1 MNPRTLT
8 PSISLLLAFEA
19 SARHQS
25 YTRAAEELLLTQS
38 AISRQVQALEDL
50 LAVKLF
56 LRTSRRIELTDA
68 GKIYMREISYAISLI
83 QNATLQAII
92 YRSGGGN
99 FNLAVLPTFSAH
111 WLMPKLH
118 LFYATNPN
126 VIIHMHSK
134 IGSFDLEACGIDAV
148 IGVSNKE
155 LPNLV
160 SHHLLDEELVL
171 VISPILLKQ
180 HPIHSAVDLDGLL
193 LLRVASQPNI
203 WAKWL
208 NACHVNLRN
217 SYLGP
222 TFELTSHLIQAI
234 TTGIGVGLVPRCL
247 VEDEIQTGKLIIPF
261 SFPYYSGRSYYFA
274 YPVHKAHLPAII
286 TFRNWLLMLDH
297 VNTKEN

>member
-38 AISRQVQALEDL
+38 AVSRQVQTLEQL
-50 LAVKLF
+50 LVVSLF
-56 LRTSRRIELTDA
+56 IRKGRRIELTDA

-83 QNATLQAII
+83 QNATLQAMI
-92 YRSGGGN
+92 YRSNGGN

-118 LFYATNPN
+118 LFYAEHQN

-134 IGSFDLEACGIDAV
+134 IGDFDLDTSGIDAV
-148 IGVSNKE
+148 IGVSSKI
-155 LPNLV
+155 LPNLI
-160 SHHLLDEELVL
+160 SHHLLEEELVL
-171 VISPILLKQ
+171 VISPKLLDQ
-180 HPIHSAVDLDGLL
+180 HPIFLAKDLDGLL

-203 WAKWL
+203 WDKWL
-208 NACHVNLRN
+208 TKCGVSLHN

-222 TFELTSHLIQAI
+222 TFELTSHLIQAVM
-234 TTGIGVGLVPRCL
+234 TGIGVGLVPKCL
-247 VEDEIQTGKLIIPF
+247 VEDEILNEKLVIPF
-261 SFPYYSGRSYYFA
+261 NFKFYSGRSYYFA
-274 YPVHKAHLPAII
+274 YPAHKAHLSSII
-286 TFRNWLLMLDH
+286 KFKDWLLKFKQSD
-297 VNTKEN
+297 T